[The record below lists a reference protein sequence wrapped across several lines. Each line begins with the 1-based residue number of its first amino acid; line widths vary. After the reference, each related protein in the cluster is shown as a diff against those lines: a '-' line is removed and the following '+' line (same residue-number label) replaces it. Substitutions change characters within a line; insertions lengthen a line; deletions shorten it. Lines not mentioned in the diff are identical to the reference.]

1 MCSMAYASP
10 YNSAVLQQYLKT
22 ASNMN
27 VDVEYSTLTCKWR
40 IICERCGATLTFSDE
55 GSDIEKMYKEQGI
68 LDDSIQQFV
77 KKHRHEKVSKPITS
91 YREDDE
97 LLIPYPKLS
106 GIEAI
111 LEARPAPLKIKR
123 IGRRFR

>member
-1 MCSMAYASP
+1 MAYKSP

-27 VDVEYSTLTCKWR
+27 VDVEYSTLTCRWR
-40 IICERCGATLTFSDE
+40 IVCERCGATLTFSDE

-77 KKHRHEKVSKPITS
+77 KKHRHEKIDIVDKLNTWIPPIDREELESKLPEITK
-91 YREDDE
+91 
-97 LLIPYPKLS
+97 PK
-106 GIEAI
+106 
-111 LEARPAPLKIKR
+111 RT
-123 IGRRFR
+123 GRRFR